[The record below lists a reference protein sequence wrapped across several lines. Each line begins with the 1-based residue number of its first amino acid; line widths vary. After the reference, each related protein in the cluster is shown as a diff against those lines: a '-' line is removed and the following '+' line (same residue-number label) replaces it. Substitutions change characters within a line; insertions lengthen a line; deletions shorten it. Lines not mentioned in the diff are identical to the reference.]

1 MDSDQSHAKWGK
13 SRRSFLAATGIGAAT
28 ALAGCIGDDNGD
40 VDEGTIRMLTATEG
54 TTAYAAN
61 EGLSAVVNDHSDD
74 LFVEAQPSPGTEA
87 NIGSLMDQDAEM
99 VYVQNWTINQIMEGE
114 EPYHEVDFEPAQVF
128 HFYSLP
134 WFFVTADEDLETL
147 ADIDADTQVSPTPEG
162 SGTAPALEH
171 ALSFAADD
179 YERVS
184 YTYGEQG
191 SAMEEG
197 RLDIA
202 VGTYM
207 NFAIEPGWLQE
218 MGGTVD
224 MYAPEVPDDV
234 REEWEDDPGLA
245 VETFPGDDLESL
257 AGAPDE
263 IVTPVF
269 EYNFISRADFDYDTV
284 YEFLE
289 ILHGNRD
296 QLSDYHAVLAL
307 QEDEENFTELLFDDV
322 PLHAAAYDYWE
333 EQGLPVDDYE
343 RADEP

>member
-1 MDSDQSHAKWGK
+1 MGTDDSHWTSEP
-13 SRRSFLAATGIGAAT
+13 SRRTLLAATGAGT
-28 ALAGCIGDDNGD
+28 AGMLAGCLGDDD
-40 VDEGTIRMLTATEG
+40 DEGTIRMLTATEG

-61 EGLSAVVNDHSDD
+61 EGIAAVINDHSDE
-74 LFVEAQPSPGTEA
+74 LFAEAQPSAGTEA
-87 NIGSLMDQDAEM
+87 NVGDLMSEDAEM
-99 VYVQNWTINQIMEGE
+99 VYIQNWTVNQIMEEE
-114 EPYHEVDFEPAQVF
+114 EPYHEVDFQPAQVF

-134 WFFVTADEDLETL
+134 WFFVTPDEDLETL
-147 ADIDADTQVSPTPEG
+147 SDIDGDTQVSPTPEG

-171 ALSFAADD
+171 ALSFATDD

-197 RLDIA
+197 RLDVA

-224 MYAPEVPDDV
+224 MYAPGVTDSV

-245 VETFPGDDLESL
+245 VETFPSEELDSL
-257 AGAPDE
+257 AGGPDE

-269 EYNFISRADFDYDTV
+269 EYNFIARSDFDYDTV
-284 YEFLE
+284 YDFLE
-289 ILHGNRD
+289 VFYENRAE
-296 QLSDYHAVLAL
+296 LGDYHAVLGFL
-307 QEDEENFTELLFDDV
+307 EDGENMTELLFDDV
-322 PLHAAAYDYWE
+322 PLHAAAYDFWD
-333 EQGLPVDDYE
+333 EQGLLLDHYE